1 MKIQTKLGADPK
13 KQIQP
18 TSNRLEWQLT
28 LILLLLRL
36 EGGVCSDSRLLQL
49 KDDGILLLA
58 GLPQVL
64 VGHTFLDQLAGQPR
78 DLLIS
83 ELDGGLR
90 RLKRSALPLKMALH
104 FLSGR
109 TFALEGGS
117 SIVLL
122 VLKDLLA
129 NFILTCTL
137 EDRRIAW
144 LCLVESHLA
153 SLHD

>member
-1 MKIQTKLGADPK
+1 
-13 KQIQP
+13 
-18 TSNRLEWQLT
+18 
-28 LILLLLRL
+28 
-36 EGGVCSDSRLLQL
+36 
-49 KDDGILLLA
+49 
-58 GLPQVL
+58 
-64 VGHTFLDQLAGQPR
+64 
-78 DLLIS
+78 
-83 ELDGGLR
+83 
-90 RLKRSALPLKMALH
+90 MALH

-129 NFILTCTL
+129 NFILTYTL